1 MRVLLSVIAEIA
13 RAGALLLALGCALLA
28 LMAQGGRFSDR
39 LDVLTHFTP
48 VWFAGAVIA
57 ILVWLVSGRQH
68 RTTPVLAL
76 VALLSTLTLM
86 LPELVARWTDRPAP
100 AKSADLKII
109 QFNAWATDGDVE
121 RSAAWLLKQN
131 ADIILIEEG
140 SGPLA
145 ALLKPGYPYKTT
157 CADPAY
163 CSSMIF
169 AKRRPIAKGGLQTAV
184 SDSHLPGA
192 WATFRLQ
199 DGSEFTAVNVHYV
212 WPYPAGPQQQQAVR
226 LARALE
232 GFSKDELIVTGD
244 FNSTPWSFSLRR
256 QDGMFGI
263 KRRTRALPTWPAME
277 LSRLKIPVLFPIL
290 PIDHVYA
297 GANWRTVSI
306 KRGPKL
312 GSDHYP
318 LLVELARR

>member
-28 LMAQGGRFSDR
+28 LMAQGGRVSDR

-86 LPELVARWTDRPAP
+86 LPEISAGWAQDRAPANSSNLKIVQFNVWGWNGDDSRAARWLIEQD
-100 AKSADLKII
+100 
-109 QFNAWATDGDVE
+109 
-121 RSAAWLLKQN
+121 
-131 ADIILIEEG
+131 ADILLLEEG
-140 SGPLA
+140 SVPLVR
-145 ALLKPGYPYKTT
+145 LLKVHYPYVTT

-163 CSSMIF
+163 CGSIIF
-169 AKRRPIAKGGLQTAV
+169 AKRKPFAKGGLQTAA
-184 SDSHLPGA
+184 SNAHLAGA
-192 WATFRLQ
+192 WATFKDER
-199 DGSEFTAVNVHYV
+199 GTFTAVNVHYV
-212 WPYPAGPQQQQAVR
+212 WPYPAGPQQQQTKR
-226 LARALE
+226 LAQVLHQ
-232 GFSKDELIVTGD
+232 FQKDRLIVTGD
-244 FNSTPWSFSLRR
+244 FNSTPWSFALRR
-256 QDGMFGI
+256 QDLLFGI
-263 KRRTRALPTWPAME
+263 ERRTRALATWPATE

-297 GANWRTVSI
+297 GDAWRTVSI
-306 KRGPKL
+306 QRGPRL

-318 LLVELARR
+318 VIVQLARR